1 VPNVTPS
8 MNKMFGANSSN
19 TGPDSLITRFY
30 DPSIRAPDV
39 HGRTLES
46 ILDWPDMNLERS
58 HNYIQILFPLP
69 EGSPYN
75 FSAPVIDRH
84 VMEAFHARPELR
96 NRLKQALVRILH
108 FYGFEVATR
117 AEFEKREAEKA
128 KEQARDEEE
137 SSKEQETDVQQSST
151 DVEAPE
157 AQETH
162 KPSDVAI
169 ASDDRTT
176 SPKPSSGLPSDFI
189 VLRASHFPTASRNW
203 AVRMDHNHLRIS
215 RILRCLRVLGLQK
228 ECAAYYSALQ
238 DVYND
243 PEIRIGER
251 SMEYWTKAAKQE
263 LWIAPD
269 GERCRWLNTWV
280 EEQEAKVEAA
290 TRDHGQDGKANKKAK
305 IEATE
310 DADVNTKTTE
320 VQQKD

>member
-1 VPNVTPS
+1 
-8 MNKMFGANSSN
+8 MNKMFGSNSSN

-39 HGRTLES
+39 HGRTLEN

-75 FSAPVIDRH
+75 YSAPVIDRQ

-108 FYGFEVATR
+108 FYGFEVATK
-117 AEFEKREAEKA
+117 AEFKKRDAEKA
-128 KEQARDEEE
+128 EEQARDEEE
-137 SSKEQETDVQQSST
+137 SSKEQETNAQQSST
-151 DVEAPE
+151 DVQEPE
-157 AQETH
+157 AQENH
-162 KPSDVAI
+162 
-169 ASDDRTT
+169 
-176 SPKPSSGLPSDFI
+176 KPSSGLPSDFI

-228 ECAAYYSALQ
+228 ECEAYYSALQ

-269 GERCRWLNTWV
+269 GEKCRWLKIWV
-280 EEQEAKVEAA
+280 EEQEAKAEAA
-290 TRDHGQDGKANKKAK
+290 TKDHGQDGRTNKKAK

-310 DADVNTKTTE
+310 DAG
-320 VQQKD
+320 